1 MSANERGIFDKNTL
15 LAGRPAG
22 LHKGSSSASGSTD
35 AASAARVTEEADID
49 DMIEKSGCA
58 ETYFKLEECLG
69 EHDRDWRQ
77 CQQEVKA
84 LQTCSKAQTQQPKR
98 S

>member
-1 MSANERGIFDKNTL
+1 MSADESGVFDKNTL

-22 LHKGSSSASGSTD
+22 LHKGSSSASESTD
-35 AASAARVTEEADID
+35 RVSATRVTEEPDID

-84 LQTCSKAQTQQPKR
+84 LQTCSQAQTLLPKR